1 MKRWLEFHTP
11 RFELIIYKRFYHCED
26 PMKNTWC
33 RYLLILS
40 VLFLFLPLNVDAE
53 TVESTPQEQRLVD
66 AQKAA
71 EQADEAVTELS
82 TEKKRLLAS
91 WLHLLDSAEDSDD
104 STASVLTYA
113 PKVPADLARILQ
125 STAAEGKSVSFMSV
139 LWRTILAIGLGYLL
153 VRAVLV
159 ILKKRLAKFGQIS
172 PPEGDGFSKAWGG
185 LSDNLPRFVALL
197 LFGIVST
204 IIFLLL
210 AGEVGIKG
218 RMFFQA
224 VLGTI
229 LIFML
234 TAVLGRLIFSPGDS
248 RNRPFNISESLVKP
262 LYRAFYISVGVFL
275 SGLLLVNFVEQLEA
289 VPQTVSWVIII
300 LGSVVILIYGY
311 LIYSLRQ
318 PIADG
323 LLEQLEKQQAG
334 WLKKQLAG
342 KWHALGLI
350 YLLLVW
356 FFWIGQQ
363 LTGTGGRS
371 GSFIVSILIVP
382 LFFILNYVGRV
393 LIFATVDSLALGQ
406 IADDQFPEDADEDFK
421 AAERE
426 GKKQKIS
433 FRIHQIFKLIL
444 TVVLLVWFL
453 SLWGISIP
461 FASAALNAV
470 FDSLV
475 AVALALGAWR
485 FASSYIAR
493 KLEEAEPEE
502 EQKEED
508 VDDEFGGATQR
519 GRSHTLL
526 PMLRKVIGTV
536 LVVMVLLIIISS
548 LGVNIAP
555 LLAGAGV
562 VGLAVGFGAQKLV
575 SDVLSGFFFLL
586 DDAFRVGE
594 YIQAGS
600 IKGTVEAITLRN
612 VMLRHHRGMLQVV
625 PHSDLGA
632 ITNYMRGG
640 IVIKFN
646 LEFPYDTEIDTVRK
660 IIKKVGI
667 AMLEDE
673 ELSDDFILPVKS
685 QGVYEITNS
694 VMVIRVKFTAKPGK
708 QFVIKRE
715 AFRRIT
721 EALNAKGIYYAHR
734 KVIVDFPEEGIIEKQ
749 TEPTRQKALE
759 AGAAAAIAAQTEEQ
773 QQQEKKAQE

>member
-1 MKRWLEFHTP
+1 MKKAWR
-11 RFELIIYKRFYHCED
+11 
-26 PMKNTWC
+26 

-40 VLFLFLPLNVDAE
+40 VLVLLLPLRVVAE
-53 TVESTPQEQRLVD
+53 TPEGASQEQSIVD
-66 AQKAA
+66 EEKAA
-71 EQADEAVTELS
+71 EQVDEAIAELS
-82 TEKKRLLAS
+82 AEKKKLLAT
-91 WLHLLDSAEDSDD
+91 WLHLLDDGDESEDGTS
-104 STASVLTYA
+104 SVLTYA
-113 PKVPADLARILQ
+113 PNVPADLARILQ
-125 STAAEGKSVSFMSV
+125 STAVEGKSVSFLSV
-139 LWRTILAIGLGYLL
+139 LWRTILSIGLAYLL
-153 VRAVLV
+153 VRAMLG
-159 ILKKRLAKFGQIS
+159 ILKKRLQKLGQVS
-172 PPEGDGFSKAWGG
+172 PPQGESFSKFWGG
-185 LSDNLPRFVALL
+185 LSDNLPRFGALL

-210 AGEVGIKG
+210 AGEVGFKG

-229 LIFML
+229 IIFMFTSL
-234 TAVLGRLIFSPGDS
+234 LGRLIFSPHDS
-248 RNRPFNISESLVKP
+248 RNRPINISESLVKP
-262 LYRAFYISVGVFL
+262 LYRAFYISVGVLL
-275 SGLLLVNFVEQLEA
+275 SGLLVVNFVEELGA
-289 VPQTVSWVIII
+289 VPQTVSWVIIV
-300 LGSVVILIYGY
+300 LGSVVLIIYGY

-318 PIADG
+318 EIADG
-323 LLEQLEKQQAG
+323 LLEQLEKEQAG
-334 WLKKQLAG
+334 FFKKQVAA
-342 KWHALGLI
+342 KWHVLGLI

-356 FFWIGQQ
+356 FFWIAQQ

-382 LFFILNYVGRV
+382 LFFLLNYVGRL
-393 LIFATVDSLALGQ
+393 LIFASVESLNLGQ
-406 IADDQFPEDADEDFK
+406 IADDEFPEDADEDFRF
-421 AAERE
+421 AERE
-426 GKKQKIS
+426 NKKRRISLRVHQVFKI
-433 FRIHQIFKLIL
+433 IL
-444 TVVLLVWFL
+444 VVVLLVWFL

-475 AVALALGAWR
+475 AVALALVAWR

-502 EQKEED
+502 EKKEED
-508 VDDEFGGATQR
+508 IDDEFGGAAQR
-519 GRSHTLL
+519 GRSYTLL

-536 LVVMVLLIIISS
+536 LVVMVLLIVISS

-562 VGLAVGFGAQKLV
+562 IGLAVGFGAQKLV

-646 LEFPYDTEIDTVRK
+646 LEFPYDTDIDTVRK

-673 ELSDDFILPVKS
+673 ELGDDFILPVKS

-734 KVIVDFPEEGIIEKQ
+734 KVIVDFPEDEKIDREDEQ
-749 TEPTRQKALE
+749 ARKKALE
-759 AGAAAAIAAQTEEQ
+759 AGAAAAVAAQAEEQ
-773 QQQEKKAQE
+773 HQQEKKTQE

>member
-1 MKRWLEFHTP
+1 
-11 RFELIIYKRFYHCED
+11 
-26 PMKNTWC
+26 MKNAWL

-40 VLFLFLPLNVDAE
+40 VLVLMMPLTVAAE
-53 TVESTPQEQRLVD
+53 TQEGTSQEQSIVD
-66 AQKAA
+66 DDKAA
-71 EQADEAVTELS
+71 EQVDEAIAELS
-82 TEKKRLLAS
+82 AEKKRLLAT
-91 WLHLLDSAEDSDD
+91 WLHMLDDAEESEDGTS
-104 STASVLTYA
+104 SVLTYA
-113 PKVPADLARILQ
+113 PNVPNDLARILQ
-125 STAAEGKSVSFMSV
+125 STAVEGKSVSFMSV
-139 LWRTILAIGLGYLL
+139 LWRTILSIGLAYLL
-153 VRAVLV
+153 VRILLG
-159 ILKKRLAKFGQIS
+159 ILTKRLKKLGQVS
-172 PPEGDGFSKAWGG
+172 PPEGEGFSKLWGG
-185 LSDNLPRFVALL
+185 LSDNLPRLAALL

-224 VLGTI
+224 VLGTF

-234 TAVLGRLIFSPGDS
+234 TALLGRLIFSPDDS
-248 RNRPFNISESLVKP
+248 RNRLLNISESLVKP
-262 LYRAFYISVGVFL
+262 LFRAFYISVGVLL
-275 SGLLLVNFVEQLEA
+275 SGLLVVNFVEELGA
-289 VPQTVSWVIII
+289 VPQTVSWVVIV
-300 LGSVVILIYGY
+300 LGSVVLIIYGY

-318 PIADG
+318 QIADG
-323 LLEQLEKQQAG
+323 LLEQLEKEEAG
-334 WLKKQLAG
+334 FLKKQMAA
-342 KWHALGLI
+342 KWHVLGLI

-371 GSFIVSILIVP
+371 GTFIVSIMIVP
-382 LFFILNYVGRV
+382 LFFVLNYVGRL
-393 LIFATVDSLALGQ
+393 LIFASVESLNLGQ
-406 IADDQFPEDADEDFK
+406 IPDDEFPEDADEDYRS
-421 AAERE
+421 AERE
-426 GKKQKIS
+426 NKERRIS
-433 FRIHQIFKLIL
+433 LRVHQIFKIILI
-444 TVVLLVWFL
+444 VVLLVWFL

-475 AVALALGAWR
+475 AVALALVAWR

-508 VDDEFGGATQR
+508 IDDEFGGAAQR
-519 GRSHTLL
+519 GRSYTLL

-536 LVVMVLLIIISS
+536 LVVMVLLIVISS

-640 IVIKFN
+640 IVIKFP
-646 LEFPYDTEIDTVRK
+646 LEFPYDTNIDQVRK

-673 ELSDDFILPVKS
+673 ELGDDFILPVKS
-685 QGVYEITNS
+685 QGVNEITNS

-734 KVIVDFPEEGIIEKQ
+734 KVIVDFPEEEKND
-749 TEPTRQKALE
+749 RQDEQAKRKALE
-759 AGAAAAIAAQTEEQ
+759 AGAAAAVAAQAEEQ
-773 QQQEKKAQE
+773 QQQEKKT

>member
-1 MKRWLEFHTP
+1 MKKAWR
-11 RFELIIYKRFYHCED
+11 
-26 PMKNTWC
+26 

-40 VLFLFLPLNVDAE
+40 VLVLLLPLSVVAE
-53 TVESTPQEQRLVD
+53 TPEGTSQEQSIVD
-66 AQKAA
+66 EEKAA
-71 EQADEAVTELS
+71 EQVDEAIAELS
-82 TEKKRLLAS
+82 AEKKKLLAT
-91 WLHLLDSAEDSDD
+91 WLHLLDDGDESEDGTS
-104 STASVLTYA
+104 SVLTYA
-113 PKVPADLARILQ
+113 PNVPADLARILQ
-125 STAAEGKSVSFMSV
+125 STAVEGKSVSFLSV
-139 LWRTILAIGLGYLL
+139 LWRTILSIGLAYLL
-153 VRAVLV
+153 VRAMLG
-159 ILKKRLAKFGQIS
+159 ILKKRLQKLGQVS
-172 PPEGDGFSKAWGG
+172 PPQGESFSKFWGG
-185 LSDNLPRFVALL
+185 LSDNLPRFGALL

-210 AGEVGIKG
+210 AGEVGFKG

-229 LIFML
+229 VIFMF
-234 TAVLGRLIFSPGDS
+234 TALLGRLIFSPHDS
-248 RNRPFNISESLVKP
+248 RNRPINISESLVKP
-262 LYRAFYISVGVFL
+262 LYRAFYISVGVLL
-275 SGLLLVNFVEQLEA
+275 SGLLVVNFVEELGA
-289 VPQTVSWVIII
+289 VPQTVSWVVIV
-300 LGSVVILIYGY
+300 LGSVVLIIYGY

-318 PIADG
+318 EIADG
-323 LLEQLEKQQAG
+323 LLEQLEKEQAG
-334 WLKKQLAG
+334 FFKKQVAA
-342 KWHALGLI
+342 KWHVLGLI

-363 LTGTGGRS
+363 LTGTGERS
-371 GSFIVSILIVP
+371 GSLIVSILIVP
-382 LFFILNYVGRV
+382 LFFLLNYVGRL
-393 LIFATVDSLALGQ
+393 LIFASVESLNLGQ
-406 IADDQFPEDADEDFK
+406 IPDDEFPEDADEDFR

-426 GKKQKIS
+426 NKRRRVSLRVHQVFKI
-433 FRIHQIFKLIL
+433 IL
-444 TVVLLVWFL
+444 VVVLLVWFL

-475 AVALALGAWR
+475 AVALALLAWR
-485 FASSYIAR
+485 FASSYITR

-508 VDDEFGGATQR
+508 VDDEFGGAAQR
-519 GRSHTLL
+519 GRSYTLL

-536 LVVMVLLIIISS
+536 LVAMVLLIVISS

-646 LEFPYDTEIDTVRK
+646 LEFPYDTDIDTVRK

-673 ELSDDFILPVKS
+673 ELGEDFILPVKS

-734 KVIVDFPEEGIIEKQ
+734 KVIVDFPEDEKIDREDEQ
-749 TEPTRQKALE
+749 ARKKALE
-759 AGAAAAIAAQTEEQ
+759 AGAAAAVAAQAEEQ
-773 QQQEKKAQE
+773 QQQEKKTQE